1 MFMPVHSSI
10 NIDSAETGPYNYTAC
25 VYVLLQRSA
34 CLGLCHK
41 EGVKLTAMCL
51 SITSGNDKHCPSSY
65 TRRCMYHDEIWTL
78 LGQACPTILK
88 HLPSVDIHSRALCWE
103 PKVRPLSFCLF
114 ATQPFIFTAVQSMGS
129 SSSIHTVQLMLQTLV
144 CLYRQVHHSHNKIY
158 QIVHCKQL
166 KLDNGNH
173 SHGK

>member
-1 MFMPVHSSI
+1 MFMAVHSSI
-10 NIDSAETGPYNYTAC
+10 NIDSAETGPYNYTGC
-25 VYVLLQRSA
+25 VHVLLLA
-34 CLGLCHK
+34 LGCATK
-41 EGVKLTAMCL
+41 GDVKLTAMCL

-114 ATQPFIFTAVQSMGS
+114 ATQPFIFTAVQSMDS
-129 SSSIHTVQLMLQTLV
+129 SSGIHTVLSA
-144 CLYRQVHHSHNKIY
+144 CIRQVRHSHDIIYKI
-158 QIVHCKQL
+158 VN
-166 KLDNGNH
+166 D
-173 SHGK
+173 